1 MERYAVSLGERR
13 VSALTGVQFAV
24 VERHREHELNYLLF
38 D

>member
-1 MERYAVSLGERR
+1 VP
-13 VSALTGVQFAV
+13 ALTGVQFAV